1 MELLGNKE
9 RIESLDILRGIAIL
23 GIFFVNVPQ
32 MFGMESPISS
42 RAYYGVDA
50 VVRLLYD
57 LLIQTKFYTI
67 FAFLFGVGFYL
78 FMSRAEMQNKP
89 IYRLFSRRLIIL
101 LIIGM
106 IHLVLL
112 WRGDILHLYAVQGF
126 WLLLFYRK
134 SPKTI
139 LIWSLPLIG
148 LFTLLMLI
156 SFYPTME
163 NTTALLPIGPEYNAL
178 HHFTDAIYDRI
189 IFFIKYLLPS
199 LVNYTPEILGLF
211 LLGLY
216 CGKIRLFERVD
227 ELQKKLKNLWWI
239 TLCLSV
245 LFSIP
250 IIAYYVSH
258 KFYDSKKMYFFI
270 YLGGKSLALFYV
282 LSLLLLLRKIKWQK
296 RLRFFSY
303 VGRMALTNYLLQ
315 TVVSVIIVPL
325 IIKNTAAYSL
335 WATAVYC
342 LLVYLLQIGFSRWW
356 LKSFA
361 WGPVEWLWRAGTY
374 GKLPAIRRKTAP
386 GS

>member
-32 MFGMESPISS
+32 MFGMESPIST
-42 RAYYGVDA
+42 RAYYGADA

-106 IHLVLL
+106 IHLILL
-112 WRGDILHLYAVQGF
+112 WRGDILHMYAVQGF

-139 LIWSLPLIG
+139 LMWSLPLIG
-148 LFTLLMLI
+148 LFALIMLS
-156 SFYPTME
+156 SFYPTMA
-163 NTTALLPIGPEYNAL
+163 NTTALLPIGLEYNAL
-178 HHFTDAIYDRI
+178 NHFTDAIYDRI

-199 LVNYTPEILGLF
+199 LVTYIPEILGLF

-296 RLRFFSY
+296 RLRSFSY

-325 IIKNTAAYSL
+325 FIKNTADYSF

-342 LLVYLLQIGFSRWW
+342 LLVYLLQIAVSRWW
-356 LKSFA
+356 LSRFA

-374 GKLPAIRRKTAP
+374 GKLPAIRRNTP
-386 GS
+386 SES